1 MIFEWDDEKSH
12 NNQVEH
18 GIDFDAAKALWED
31 TNRVEI

>member
-31 TNRVEI
+31 ANRVEI